1 MAEPGDHDP
10 AAPAADPDA
19 EIGFCTPESLTGEA
33 RRPEPGADPEPAA
46 TPEVEPEAAP
56 EAEADLFDA
65 APPAAEP
72 GPGPD
77 GRDAVGQASA
87 AVAAPSVEA
96 KSPTP
101 SPTPRARAKGPPEG
115 ATTLYAVYALIL
127 FAVPTFGVSAVIG
140 LLAVIGRDGPSDPL
154 AQSHFLFQRRTLWT
168 AALVA
173 IMGAILII
181 VGLGVFV
188 LFAVALWTI
197 ARGAFGVLRLKADR
211 PIDNPRSWL
220 V

>member
-10 AAPAADPDA
+10 PAPAADPDA

-46 TPEVEPEAAP
+46 TPDVEPQAAP

-65 APPAAEP
+65 PPPAAEP
-72 GPGPD
+72 GPD
-77 GRDAVGQASA
+77 WRDAVGQASA

-96 KSPTP
+96 KSPSL

-220 V
+220 F